1 MARRSLTPLVAL
13 ACGIA
18 IAGAVA
24 GLILWVTND
33 MRLVLLLG
41 SASLFA
47 AASIIGGHLRGGVVS
62 LLMLCTPLLLLF
74 GLLAVPELPRLWP
87 HLPFWFFFALL
98 AWLGFHPTRRFASVV
113 VGLALSLAAG
123 WYALAYVPGAISQS
137 LNLTLNEPAP
147 SYSLVDLNGVPIP
160 AETFE
165 NKVVVIDFFATW
177 CAPCI
182 VGLPKIDAI
191 HQRYADTNDV
201 VVLVV
206 ANDSGRD
213 TPTSIQRFAEARDLD
228 VSFVYDPDGIAHE
241 AFGFAGL
248 PGLVVVDRAGQVR
261 FRREGYN
268 SAEIGFENTVVDIVE
283 ALRAEAAQ

>member
-1 MARRSLTPLVAL
+1 MARRVLTPLVAL

-41 SASLFA
+41 ATSLFA
-47 AASIIGGHLRGGVVS
+47 AAAIIGRHLRGGIVS
-62 LLMLCTPLLLLF
+62 FLMLCSPLMLIF
-74 GLLAVPELPRLWP
+74 GLFAVPELPRLWP
-87 HLPFWFFFALL
+87 HLPFWFCFALL
-98 AWLGFHPTRRFASVV
+98 AWLGFQPKRRLASVAA
-113 VGLALSLAAG
+113 GLTLSVLAG
-123 WYALAYVPGAISQS
+123 WYALSYVPGAISQS

-147 SYSLVDLNGVPIP
+147 SFSLVDLDGVPIP

-165 NKVVVIDFFATW
+165 NKVVVLDFFATW

-182 VGLPKIDAI
+182 VELPEIDAI
-191 HQRYADTNDV
+191 HQRYAGNDDV

-213 TPTSIQRFAEARDLD
+213 TPASIQRFAEARGLH
-228 VSFVYDPDGIAHE
+228 VSFVYDPEGTAHE

-248 PGLVVVDRAGQVR
+248 PGLAVVDRAGLVR

-268 SAEIGFENTVVDIVE
+268 SAETGFENTVVGVVE
-283 ALRAEAAQ
+283 ALRLDAAQ